1 MIRWLG
7 LALIA
12 ILLIASACAGTEE
25 ITSRN
30 IIKTIPW
37 DVPETM
43 KYRVLDRD
51 DVQVG
56 TAEFEIEAADTGVR
70 FTQHYEFPGR
80 AFVNDAQVV
89 ADAQTLV
96 PVSTRFVIDGPD
108 GRITCEAAYA
118 SGKVTVHRTGQ
129 DGERDDTL
137 DLPEIFYD
145 SWTDL
150 FLWRTIDYSEGF
162 ETEYGDILSC
172 TIDRTQKQNITLRVL
187 QQESIT
193 TPLGTYETWHLEIES
208 SGETQDAWY
217 TIDPLHLLVKY
228 DNGEQTFEIIQAPD

>member
-7 LALIA
+7 PALLAL
-12 ILLIASACAGTEE
+12 LLIATACAGTET

-30 IIKTIPW
+30 IITAIPW
-37 DVPETM
+37 DVPETT
-43 KYRVLDRD
+43 KYRVLDKD
-51 DVQVG
+51 DLEVG
-56 TAEFEIEAADTGVR
+56 TATFKIETAETGLH
-70 FTQHYEFPGR
+70 FTQHYDFPSR

-89 ADAQTLV
+89 ADAQTLE
-96 PVSTRFVIDGPD
+96 PVTTRYVIDGPD

-129 DGERDDTL
+129 DTERDDTL
-137 DLPEIFYD
+137 DLPDVFYD

-162 ETEYGDILSC
+162 ETEYGDILAC
-172 TIDRTQKQNITLRVL
+172 TLDRTQKQNITLKVL

-193 TPLGTYETWHLEIES
+193 TPLGRYDTWHLEIES
-208 SGETQDAWY
+208 GGKTQDAWY

-228 DNGEQTFEIIQAPD
+228 DNGEQTFELIQAPS